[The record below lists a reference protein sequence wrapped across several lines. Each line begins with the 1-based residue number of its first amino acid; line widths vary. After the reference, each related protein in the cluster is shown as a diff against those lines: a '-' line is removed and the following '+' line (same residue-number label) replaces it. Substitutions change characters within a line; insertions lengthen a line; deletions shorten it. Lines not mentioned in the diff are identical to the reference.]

1 MFKALKFY
9 IQEELEAYATAI
21 VRGYGPKLN
30 EICIARYP
38 DGKWYR
44 SACIDEIAD
53 PAGKRYMCI
62 QVDYGETH
70 IVDVDD
76 IRRIPKRL
84 IDSLPYQAQHT
95 ILEGTESMEEVKTEL
110 STRLGELLPNNSQ
123 VTVSVVSRVEMAYV
137 VRIPEISAIL
147 SSEGLL

>member
-1 MFKALKFY
+1 M
-9 IQEELEAYATAI
+9 
-21 VRGYGPKLN
+21 RGYGPKLN

-123 VTVSVVSRVEMAYV
+123 VTVSVVSHVEMAYV

>member
-1 MFKALKFY
+1 M
-9 IQEELEAYATAI
+9 YATAI
-21 VRGYGPKLN
+21 VRGYGPKMN
-30 EICIARYP
+30 EICIARYG

-44 SACIDEIAD
+44 SACIDVIED
-53 PAGKRYMCI
+53 PAGRRYMCI

-84 IDSLPYQAQHT
+84 IDYLPYLAQHT
-95 ILEGTESMEEVKTEL
+95 ILEGTESMEEVKPEL
-110 STRLGELLPNNSQ
+110 VTRFGEILPTNSK
-123 VTVSVVSRVEMAYV
+123 VTVSVISRVDIAYII
-137 VRIPEISAIL
+137 RIPEVSAIL